1 MTKLENVHLFVLS
14 SQGFLQTEL
23 HEISVVIVGITRNSC
38 SFHTCTQFCL
48 PSVLICDLHKKME
61 LSPSIPPAQ
70 ERDESLRLTH
80 EYACH
85 TLPLCGRKSLTFHGM
100 RERTPVLRLKRARL
114 VFPRTEFKKNFE
126 SPQIGS

>member
-1 MTKLENVHLFVLS
+1 MFKLENLYLFIVTR
-14 SQGFLQTEL
+14 TEL

-38 SFHTCTQFCL
+38 SFHACTRFCL
-48 PSVLICDLHKKME
+48 PSVLICDLHEKME
-61 LSPSIPPAQ
+61 LSPPTSSIPPAQ

-100 RERTPVLRLKRARL
+100 RERTRVLRLKRARL
-114 VFPRTEFKKNFE
+114 VFPRTKLKKNFF
-126 SPQIGS
+126 